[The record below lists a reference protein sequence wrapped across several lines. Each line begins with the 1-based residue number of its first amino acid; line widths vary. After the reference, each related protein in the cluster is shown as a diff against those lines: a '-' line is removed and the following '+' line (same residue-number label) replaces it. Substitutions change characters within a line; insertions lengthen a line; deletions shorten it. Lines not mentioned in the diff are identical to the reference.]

1 MFFES
6 CAVRRE
12 KDVDFACRKLK
23 NKKEI
28 LKNFSKNLK
37 KFFKK
42 KEEKRGFFKKV

>member
-6 CAVRRE
+6 CTVKRE

-28 LKNFSKNLK
+28 LKNFLKNLK

-42 KEEKRGFFKKV
+42 KGEKTGFF

>member
-6 CAVRRE
+6 CTVKRE

-28 LKNFSKNLK
+28 LKNFSKKFK

-42 KEEKRGFFKKV
+42 KGEKTGFF

>member
-6 CAVRRE
+6 CAVRSE
-12 KDVDFACRKLK
+12 KDFDIAYRKLK

-28 LKNFSKNLK
+28 LKNFSKKFK

-42 KEEKRGFFKKV
+42 KGEKRGFF